1 MTTRPNSFPK
11 QPVLNQLFNKNGGS
25 PCTWRCKWE
34 MFLHLCK
41 RLKPFVLLL
50 LLTILGLFVMIRS
63 VSVFVKRK
71 NEDKEFNIYPKLT
84 KQNHENNNTDIAGA
98 EVNKHLSFL
107 RQDLTKLLNL
117 YQAEGT
123 RFRKQIRIVQKTPL
137 LRLKSRRNVGK
148 QNVVCSKHLF
158 LLIQV
163 HSSPENF
170 MNRHAIRLSWGNMK
184 HFIGQGNFPK
194 R

>member
-1 MTTRPNSFPK
+1 M
-11 QPVLNQLFNKNGGS
+11 NQLFNKNGGS

-50 LLTILGLFVMIRS
+50 LLTILGLFLMIRS

-71 NEDKEFNIYPKLT
+71 NEDKEFNSYPKLT

-148 QNVVCSKHLF
+148 QNVVCSKDLF

-163 HSSPENF
+163 YSSPENF
-170 MNRHAIRLSWGNMK
+170 MNRHAIRLS
-184 HFIGQGNFPK
+184 
-194 R
+194 

>member
-1 MTTRPNSFPK
+1 
-11 QPVLNQLFNKNGGS
+11 
-25 PCTWRCKWE
+25 

-41 RLKPFVLLL
+41 RLKSFVLLL
-50 LLTILGLFVMIRS
+50 LLTILGLFLMIRS

-71 NEDKEFNIYPKLT
+71 NEVKEFNIYPKLT
-84 KQNHENNNTDIAGA
+84 KHNHENNDTNIAGE
-98 EVNKHLSFL
+98 EVNKHLSLL
-107 RQDLTKLLNL
+107 RQDLTKLLKL
-117 YQAEGT
+117 YQAEET
-123 RFRKQIRIVQKTPL
+123 RFRKKVRIVQKTPL

-148 QNVVCSKHLF
+148 QNVVCSKDLS

-170 MNRHAIRLSWGNMK
+170 MNRHAIRLSWGSMK
-184 HFIGQGNFPK
+184 HFIGQENFPK

>member
-1 MTTRPNSFPK
+1 
-11 QPVLNQLFNKNGGS
+11 
-25 PCTWRCKWE
+25 

-50 LLTILGLFVMIRS
+50 LLTILCLFFMIRS
-63 VSVFVKRK
+63 VSVFVKRQ
-71 NEDKEFNIYPKLT
+71 NEDKELNIYPKLT
-84 KQNHENNNTDIAGA
+84 KHNHENNNTDIAG
-98 EVNKHLSFL
+98 EVNKHLSLL

-123 RFRKQIRIVQKTPL
+123 RFRKKVRIVQKTLL

-148 QNVVCSKHLF
+148 QNVVCSKDLF

>member
-1 MTTRPNSFPK
+1 MFPY
-11 QPVLNQLFNKNGGS
+11 F
-25 PCTWRCKWE
+25 
-34 MFLHLCK
+34 CK
-41 RLKPFVLLL
+41 RLKPFILLL
-50 LLTILGLFVMIRS
+50 LLTILCLFFMIRS
-63 VSVFVKRK
+63 VSVFVKRQ
-71 NEDKEFNIYPKLT
+71 NEDKELNIYPKLT
-84 KQNHENNNTDIAGA
+84 KHNQENNNTDIAG
-98 EVNKHLSFL
+98 EVNKHLSLL

-123 RFRKQIRIVQKTPL
+123 RFRKKVRIVQKTPL

-148 QNVVCSKHLF
+148 QNVVCSKDLF

>member
-1 MTTRPNSFPK
+1 
-11 QPVLNQLFNKNGGS
+11 
-25 PCTWRCKWE
+25 

-50 LLTILGLFVMIRS
+50 LLTILRLFLMIRS

-71 NEDKEFNIYPKLT
+71 NKVKEFNIYPKLT
-84 KQNHENNNTDIAGA
+84 KHNHGNNNTDIAGA

-107 RQDLTKLLNL
+107 RQNLTKLLNL

-148 QNVVCSKHLF
+148 QNVVCSKDLF

-163 HSSPENF
+163 YSSPENF
-170 MNRHAIRLSWGNMK
+170 MNRHAIRLS
-184 HFIGQGNFPK
+184 
-194 R
+194 